1 MTKTEIVKKEEVME
15 AFDKLDETQALA
27 ELKGASLQEYVYSFK
42 DRGVIVTGLSLVG
55 VRETVR
61 EMNKRGFAR
70 TGISDK
76 APIINETEDYIEIQT
91 YAKDELNGGGYWG
104 IKRQNKK
111 FGTGTVNRFCMEQAL
126 SKAQR
131 NALRGLIPEPFVK
144 EMIATYLG
152 EGKGKN
158 VTSDEV
164 RKTLSD
170 ASKGGQK
177 ARKETKGTSDKGSM
191 DYPSNEEFLE
201 KFDWE
206 AHTPTE
212 VPPLVKDWTE
222 NKGVKIP
229 PYTELSNYLYHF
241 SVEVLPKEV
250 ARKVVSSTVDK
261 PTWEMTYE
269 ELKKVYLT
277 LKKVKMDAPELGRN
291 EPTKE
296 EQEQIARDFDEQEE
310 LGK

>member
-1 MTKTEIVKKEEVME
+1 MKTEIVKKEEVME

-27 ELKGASLQEYVYSFK
+27 ELKGASLQEYVYSFFDK
-42 DRGVIVTGLSLVG
+42 GSGVKVTGLSLVG

-111 FGTGTVNRFCMEQAL
+111 YSTGATNRFCMEQAL

-152 EGKGKN
+152 EGKGKD
-158 VTSDEV
+158 VTSDDV

-170 ASKGGQK
+170 DSKGAVK
-177 ARKETKGTSDKGSM
+177 ALKDTKGTSDKGKA
-191 DYPSNEEFLE
+191 DFPSNREYWNGYDFS
-201 KFDWE
+201 K
-206 AHTPTE
+206 
-212 VPPLVKDWTE
+212 KDP
-222 NKGVKIP
+222 NAIP
-229 PYTELSNYLYHF
+229 PIMKGKKQSFESL
-241 SVEVLPKEV
+241 
-250 ARKVVSSTVDK
+250 KVYYYSLDVFATAPNPGNEAKAFVTNIVDK
-261 PTWEMTYE
+261 PPWERTYGE
-269 ELKKVYLT
+269 IEKIIMALMELQ
-277 LKKVKMDAPELGRN
+277 DDIRN

-296 EQEQIARDFDEQEE
+296 EQEQIAKDFDEQEE